1 MLRIQRSSSGPVA
14 FTLSGRIDI
23 EADAEFPENENETR
37 KYGTDRHEFWAQSL
51 NGAFVG
57 SGFHH

>member
-1 MLRIQRSSSGPVA
+1 VA

-23 EADAEFPENENETR
+23 GADAEFPENENETR